1 MMEIG
6 QTLLPMSQ
14 NETILE
20 VGRVRSRLSSQG
32 LEPEMRGD
40 LGVYVLLTRL
50 LAQLRP
56 VGCPDKC

>member
-6 QTLLPMSQ
+6 RTLLPMSQ

-20 VGRVRSRLSSQG
+20 VGRVRRRLSSQG

-40 LGVYVLLTRL
+40 LGV
-50 LAQLRP
+50 
-56 VGCPDKC
+56 CIFF